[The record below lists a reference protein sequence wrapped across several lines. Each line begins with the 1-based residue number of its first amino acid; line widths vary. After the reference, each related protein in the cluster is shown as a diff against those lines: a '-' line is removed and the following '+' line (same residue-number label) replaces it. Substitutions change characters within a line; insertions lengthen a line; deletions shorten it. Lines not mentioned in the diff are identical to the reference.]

1 MKRETLMGFRATAC
15 SVGLLSIAMAALLD
29 SMAALS
35 PLALLLW
42 FSVSILLLLPFC
54 IPQPRR
60 FRFGIPAALLV
71 LLACVNLLPWNS
83 RKVFLGDFRRIEPG
97 MTVAQ
102 VESVMSQY
110 RKGTG
115 WPLPDGKP
123 GEFAPPDSL
132 VYRHA
137 TSGDYDSDWGVV
149 RFAEGRVVATEFMA
163 D

>member
-1 MKRETLMGFRATAC
+1 MKRETLLGLRAAGC
-15 SVGLLSIAMAALLD
+15 SVGVVSVAMAALLD
-29 SMAALS
+29 SIAALS

-42 FSVSILLLLPFC
+42 FAVSTLLLLPLC
-54 IPQPRR
+54 IPQPLG

-71 LLACVNLLPWNS
+71 LLACVHLMPWNS
-83 RKVFLGDFRRIEPG
+83 RKAFLRDFRRIESG
-97 MTVAQ
+97 MSVAQ
-102 VESVMSQY
+102 VESAMSQY

-115 WPLPDGKP
+115 WPRPDGKA

-149 RFAEGRVVATEFMA
+149 RFAEGRVVATEFMP